1 MEAIMQQENYD
12 IAAITEPWWD
22 DSHNWNAEM
31 DGYKPF
37 RRDR

>member
-12 IAAITEPWWD
+12 IAAITEP
-22 DSHNWNAEM
+22 HPEM

-37 RRDR
+37 RRER